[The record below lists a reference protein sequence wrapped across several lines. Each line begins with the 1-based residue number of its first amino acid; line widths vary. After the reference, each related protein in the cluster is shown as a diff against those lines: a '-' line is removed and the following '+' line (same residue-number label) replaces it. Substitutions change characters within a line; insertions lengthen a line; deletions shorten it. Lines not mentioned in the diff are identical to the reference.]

1 MATQS
6 VRSYKFTTVRMLN
19 YLKPGNGWTV
29 DSVLTPAD
37 LTLTDIE
44 VMRWFHMRVW
54 GHPDP
59 APDHA
64 YLPLVRSNSILYWK
78 KNISFFM
85 PNKMQPWDHIGNS
98 GNPTRCN
105 AMASLIKQVR
115 RMEARGIGKPSE
127 ARDSISEIQ
136 FRLMNQVLLDKDASI
151 VEKYGIPAL
160 TKFQFHMISRIDDST
175 LFFANH
181 LKPHDNYPDF
191 CLKARLNWAKNVNE
205 EREAPYQALIGSMN
219 QQYCIFIALGIWLE
233 ASLNAFPWAATSP
246 YVFSFKNDHRVPD
259 GATKSKAHV
268 QRTLHV
274 VFKEHDEFA
283 ETKLGSHSVRKYAS
297 TTVRNLGA
305 TKDEKDIRGRWKS
318 STRVSDVYDDVELPF
333 PDAKLAGLL
342 CPGGPI
348 RYAIMPGSGV
358 TRAFIVDRVV
368 PKIKAKF
375 GGDVAYVLGTALLW
389 VLHSP
394 YFAMMPAMLRD
405 DIRIAYADVKPA
417 GFNENPM
424 QKIPLIICG
433 NEGRVHMVDAPQG
446 FHAAI
451 QQQDGA
457 VIVQQ
462 GNNNNP
468 HNNALPMGFQD
479 RPVQDQMMVL
489 YSQNAILGREFSE
502 LRASVENNAATNL
515 RNYNVLN
522 RNINRIAM
530 APARR
535 IAGPVAAGQN
545 AAPAAGQAGNNNN
558 QQQVGPAN
566 IEVGGGTLSP
576 LPRTLYDLWVEYQT
590 GIGGRKAARDFTA
603 RERGAD
609 KYRYYRRKHVW
620 NIVANLVNAGVQARV
635 AVDRIYSHYGANK
648 PVTRII
654 KDIMHDKRNGGLPL
668 VLRV

>member
-1 MATQS
+1 M
-6 VRSYKFTTVRMLN
+6 
-19 YLKPGNGWTV
+19 
-29 DSVLTPAD
+29 LTPED
-37 LTLTDIE
+37 LTITDVEI
-44 VMRWFHMRVW
+44 MHWFNMRVW

-59 APDHA
+59 PPDHA
-64 YLPLVRSNSILYWK
+64 YVPLIRSNCILSWK
-78 KNISFFM
+78 KQISFFM

-105 AMASLIKQVR
+105 AMASVLNQVK

-127 ARDSISEIQ
+127 ARDSISDSQ

-151 VEKYGIPAL
+151 VEKYVIPAL

-181 LKPHDNYPDF
+181 LKPHDNYPEF
-191 CLKARLNWAKNVNE
+191 CLKVRLNWAKNVNE
-205 EREAPYQALIGSMN
+205 EREAPYQTLIGAMN

-233 ASLNAFPWAATSP
+233 ASLSAFPWAATSP
-246 YVFSFKNDHRVPD
+246 FVFSFKNDHRIPE
-259 GATKSKAHV
+259 GAIKSKAHA
-268 QRTLHV
+268 QKILHV
-274 VFKEHDEFA
+274 VFNDHEDFA
-283 ETKLGSHSVRKYAS
+283 ETKLGSHSVCKYAA

-333 PDAKLAGLL
+333 PDTKLAGLL

-348 RYAIMPGSGV
+348 CYTIMPGSGV
-358 TRAFIVDRVV
+358 TRAFNIDRVV
-368 PKIKAKF
+368 PRTKAKF
-375 GGDVAYVLGTALLW
+375 GADVAYVLGTALLW

-394 YFAMMPAMLRD
+394 YFLMVPGTLRD
-405 DIRIAYADVKPA
+405 DIRLAYTDVKPE

-433 NEGRVHMVDAPQG
+433 NEGRVHIMVDAPQG
-446 FHAAI
+446 FHAGGMI
-451 QQQDGA
+451 QGDGA
-457 VIVQQ
+457 
-462 GNNNNP
+462 N
-468 HNNALPMGFQD
+468 NNALPMGFQD
-479 RPVQDQMMVL
+479 RPLQDQMMVL
-489 YSQNAILGREFSE
+489 YSQNAVLGREFSE
-502 LRASVENNAATNL
+502 LWASVENNAATSL

-522 RNINRIAM
+522 KNINRIAM
-530 APARR
+530 APARL
-535 IAGPVAAGQN
+535 AGPAAAGQPV
-545 AAPAAGQAGNNNN
+545 ATGGNNN
-558 QQQVGPAN
+558 QQQAN
-566 IEVGGGTLSP
+566 ANAVVGGGTLSP
-576 LPRTLYDLWVEYQT
+576 LPRTLYDLWVEFTT

-620 NIVANLVNAGVQARV
+620 DIVTTLVNAGIQARV
-635 AVDRIYSHYGANK
+635 AVDRIYNHYGANK

-654 KDIMHDKRNGGLPL
+654 KDIMQDKRNGGLPQ

>member
-6 VRSYKFTTVRMLN
+6 VQAYKFTTVRMLN

-29 DSVLTPAD
+29 DSVLTQAD
-37 LTLTDIE
+37 LTLTDTE
-44 VMRWFHMRVW
+44 VMRWFNVRVW

-59 APDHA
+59 ALDHA
-64 YLPLVRSNSILYWK
+64 YVPLVRSNSILSWK
-78 KNISFFM
+78 KHISFFM

-127 ARDSISEIQ
+127 ARDSISEVQ
-136 FRLMNQVLLDKDASI
+136 FRLMNQVFLDTDASSI

-175 LFFANH
+175 LFFAHH

-205 EREAPYQALIGSMN
+205 EQEAPYQAQIGSMN
-219 QQYCIFIALGIWLE
+219 QQYCIFIALGIWLQ
-233 ASLNAFPWAATSP
+233 ASLSAFPWAETSP
-246 YVFSFKNDHRVPD
+246 YVFSFKNDHRVPE
-259 GATKSKAHV
+259 GAIKSKAHA

-274 VFKEHDEFA
+274 VFNGHDDFA

-318 STRVSDVYDDVELPF
+318 STCVSDVYDDVKLPF

-348 RYAIMPGSGV
+348 RYAIMAGSGV
-358 TRAFIVDRVV
+358 TRASIEDRVV

-375 GGDVAYVLGTALLW
+375 GRDVAYVLGSAILW

-405 DIRIAYADVKPA
+405 DIRAAYADVRPA
-417 GFNENPM
+417 AFNKNPM

-446 FHAAI
+446 IHAG
-451 QQQDGA
+451 QLQQDRGA

-462 GNNNNP
+462 GGNNNSNP
-468 HNNALPMGFQD
+468 NNNALPMGFQD
-479 RPVQDQMMVL
+479 RPLQDQMMVL

-515 RNYNVLN
+515 QNYNVLN

-530 APARR
+530 APATRR
-535 IAGPVAAGQN
+535 IVGPVAAGLNAAPAGQN
-545 AAPAAGQAGNNNN
+545 AAPAGPGNN
-558 QQQVGPAN
+558 QQPGPAN
-566 IEVGGGTLSP
+566 IVVLGGGTLSP
-576 LPRTLYDLWVEYQT
+576 IPRTLYDLWVEYQDGFVVGKLPAILQPENAVLTNT
-590 GIGGRKAARDFTA
+590 GTTGEACLGHGGEFSEMPVSKQGYSSRQDLQSLWCK
-603 RERGAD
+603 
-609 KYRYYRRKHVW
+609 
-620 NIVANLVNAGVQARV
+620 QAS
-635 AVDRIYSHYGANK
+635 D
-648 PVTRII
+648 
-654 KDIMHDKRNGGLPL
+654 
-668 VLRV
+668 

>member
-6 VRSYKFTTVRMLN
+6 LRSYKLTTIKMLN
-19 YLKPGNGWTV
+19 YVKPGNGWTV
-29 DSVLTPAD
+29 DSVLSVED
-37 LTLTDIE
+37 LTLTNVEI
-44 VMRWFHMRVW
+44 MRWFNMRVW
-54 GHPDP
+54 GYPDP

-64 YLPLVRSNSILYWK
+64 YLPLIRSNCILSWK
-78 KNISFFM
+78 KQISFFM
-85 PNKMQPWDHIGNS
+85 PNKMQPWDHIGNT

-105 AMASLIKQVR
+105 QMASLLKQVK

-127 ARDSISEIQ
+127 ARDSISETQ
-136 FRLMNQVLLDKDASI
+136 FRLMNQVLLEKDASI

-181 LKPHDNYPDF
+181 LKPHDNYSDF

-205 EREAPYQALIGSMN
+205 EREAPYQAVIGSMN
-219 QQYCIFIALGIWLE
+219 HHYCIFIALGIWLE
-233 ASLNAFPWAATSP
+233 SSLTAFPWAATSP
-246 YVFSFKNDHRVPD
+246 YVFSFKNDERIPE
-259 GATKSKAHV
+259 GAVKSKAHA
-268 QRTLHV
+268 QRTLHE
-274 VFKEHDEFA
+274 VFKEHDDFA
-283 ETKLGSHSVRKYAS
+283 GTKLGSHSVRKYAS
-297 TTVRNLGA
+297 TTVRNNGA

-333 PDAKLAGLL
+333 PDAKLAGML
-342 CPGGPI
+342 CRGGPV
-348 RYAIMPGSGV
+348 RYSIVPGSGV
-358 TRAFIVDRVV
+358 TRGFIVDRVV

-394 YFAMMPAMLRD
+394 FFTMMPGTLRD
-405 DIRIAYADVKPA
+405 DIRLAYADVKPA
-417 GFNENPM
+417 GFNENPI

-451 QQQDGA
+451 VGQDQQDGA
-457 VIVQQ
+457 G
-462 GNNNNP
+462 GNNPNP
-468 HNNALPMGFQD
+468 NNNAPLPIGFQD
-479 RPVQDQMMVL
+479 RPLQDQMMVL

-515 RNYNVLN
+515 RNHNVLN

-535 IAGPVAAGQN
+535 VAGAIAAAGP
-545 AAPAAGQAGNNNN
+545 GNNLPPPVNPPVN
-558 QQQVGPAN
+558 VV
-566 IEVGGGTLSP
+566 VGGGTLSP
-576 LPRTLYDLWVEYQT
+576 LPRTLYDLWVEYIT
-590 GIGGRKAARDFTA
+590 GIGGRKPARDLTA
-603 RERGAD
+603 QERGAD
-609 KYRYYRRKHVW
+609 KYRFYRRKQVW
-620 NIVANLVNAGVQARV
+620 DIVVNLVNAGVQARV
-635 AVDRIYSHYGANK
+635 AIDRIYAHYGANK

-654 KDIMHDKRNGGLPL
+654 KEIMEDKRNGGLPL